1 MSLIVLILIFLII
14 ALMYL
19 KMYLKI
25 YLNPYKEK
33 FVTNLSI
40 VDPYSLYLHDDISNR
55 EDWWHH
61 IHTKN
66 MYYYHNMV
74 PIHYK
79 E

>member
-1 MSLIVLILIFLII
+1 MSLIVLILIFLIVLI
-14 ALMYL
+14 SGL
-19 KMYLKI
+19 I
-25 YLNPYKEK
+25 YVNPYKEK
-33 FVTNLSI
+33 FVTKLSI

-61 IHTKN
+61 THTKN